1 MFMAVV
7 AGIFFIIT
15 GLSMA
20 GNAAG
25 SVITVKPEIPV
36 MIKGCR
42 FPGSSFM
49 ANCTVCLRNTVQG
62 ILWQVTFVAAD
73 ALLGG

>member
-1 MFMAVV
+1 MLMAVV
-7 AGIFFIIT
+7 AGVFFIIT
-15 GLSMA
+15 RFGMA
-20 GNAAG
+20 GNAACPM
-25 SVITVKPEIPV
+25 VAVKPEIPV

-62 ILWQVTFVAAD
+62 ILWQVSFVAAD
-73 ALLGG
+73 ALLSG